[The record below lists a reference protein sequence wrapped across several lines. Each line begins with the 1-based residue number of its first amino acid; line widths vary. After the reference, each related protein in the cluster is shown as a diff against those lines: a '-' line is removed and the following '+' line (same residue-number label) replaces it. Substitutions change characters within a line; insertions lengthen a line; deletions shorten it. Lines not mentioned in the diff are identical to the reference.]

1 MSHRVSDPQRRT
13 DDCGYE
19 TVPLLRAYNAK
30 ITDHFY
36 TSVIQQMENAID
48 NSGYTSQG
56 DAAQV
61 FPLDTQNPNAVPLY
75 RLYKTNE
82 DHFYTA
88 SATQRDNA
96 INNSGYKDEGVTA
109 YIYASQ
115 ICGSIPLYRMY
126 QPTIVDHFY
135 TVNETEKLD
144 FLDNRGYVDEGI
156 TGYVLPIQ

>member
-1 MSHRVSDPQRRT
+1 MYQDRAAQA
-13 DDCGYE
+13 CGSP
-19 TVPLLRAYNAK
+19 TVALLRAYSPSA
-30 ITDHFY
+30 TDHFY
-36 TSVIQQMENAID
+36 TTDAVELENAV
-48 NSGYTSQG
+48 NNLGYRSEG

-61 FPLDTQNPNAVPLY
+61 FSSQVSGSVPLY

>member
-1 MSHRVSDPQRRT
+1 MNNAVT
-13 DDCGYE
+13 NLGYVQE
-19 TVPLLRAYNAK
+19 GNAATVLPE
-30 ITDHFY
+30 
-36 TSVIQQMENAID
+36 Q
-48 NSGYTSQG
+48 NSNT
-56 DAAQV
+56 
-61 FPLDTQNPNAVPLY
+61 VPLY

-126 QPTIVDHFY
+126 QPTIVDHLY
-135 TVNETEKLD
+135 TVNETEKLEQTANTAAAWKSK
-144 FLDNRGYVDEGI
+144 FLEAQRKLWETQEEAAGLREKI
-156 TGYVLPIQ
+156 LEAVL